1 MNQRN
6 FLEEILQRR
15 RKEVASQCAAVE
27 GKIKCVRAATPH
39 RLRAA
44 LRAGGGMKIIAEF
57 KRASPS
63 LGEIRRDANPAQIA
77 RQYESAGAC
86 AISVLTEPDFFHGS
100 LDDLRAVRA
109 VSRLPILRKD
119 FIVDSS
125 QIEEAAVAG
134 ADAIL
139 LIVAA
144 LSDAEL
150 SRLRKVAEDD
160 LGLDALVEV
169 HTAEEMR
176 RAADAGASLIGV
188 NNRDLRTFV
197 TSLETSER
205 LAPLAP
211 NDTTLVSESGLS
223 SPNDLVRLTKSGY
236 HGFLIGEKLMRA
248 DDPAAAVRSFL
259 GNV

>member
-1 MNQRN
+1 MSQRN

-15 RKEVASQCAAVE
+15 RQAVARQRAAGDGE
-27 GKIKCVRAATPH
+27 IKCTRAATPH

-44 LRAGGGMKIIAEF
+44 LCAGGGTKIIAEF

-63 LGEIRRDANPAQIA
+63 LGDIRRDADPAQIA

-100 LDDLRAVRA
+100 LDDLRSVRT
-109 VSRLPILRKD
+109 VTSLPILRKD
-119 FIVDSS
+119 FIVDSR
-125 QIEEAAVAG
+125 QIGEAAAAG

-150 SRLRKVAEDD
+150 ASLRATAEDE

-169 HTAEEMR
+169 HTEEEMG
-176 RAADAGASLIGV
+176 RAANAGAKLIGV

-197 TSLETSER
+197 TSLEMSER

-211 NDTTLVSESGLS
+211 NDATLVSESGLS
-223 SPNDLVRLTKSGY
+223 SPADLARLTKSGY
-236 HGFLIGEKLMRA
+236 AGFLIGEKLMCA
-248 DDPAAAVRSFL
+248 DDPAAALRSFL